1 MMLFKI
7 MDEENKRIKE
17 EGREKLKEIQ
27 EKNICPTCYNMKY
40 GGIYP
45 SFKERI
51 IYENYKIVCFLEQ
64 YPRNPGHT
72 IIPVKNHYE
81 DISEIP
87 DDIGKEVMNII
98 PIIIKALKRTI
109 NAEKVY
115 LCTMCD
121 GKRNHLHFQLIPRL
135 KNDEIIGSKLFVKE
149 RGILVLDKEILSKII
164 KYINEEV
171 RKI

>member
-1 MMLFKI
+1 MLFKT
-7 MDEENKRIKE
+7 MDEETKKIKE
-17 EGREKLKEIQ
+17 EGKKKLKEIQ

-45 SFKERI
+45 SYKERI
-51 IYENYKIVCFLEQ
+51 IYENDKIVCFLEQ

-72 IIPVKNHYE
+72 IILVKNHYE
-81 DISEIP
+81 DISEMP
-87 DDIGKEVMNII
+87 EWIGKEVMHII
-98 PIIIKALKRTI
+98 PIIINALKKTI

-135 KNDEIIGSKLFVKE
+135 KGDDIIGSRLFVKE
-149 RGILVLDKEILSKII
+149 RGVFVLDKEIVNKIKDCI
-164 KYINEEV
+164 KEEE
-171 RKI
+171 KGI

>member
-1 MMLFKI
+1 MLFKI
-7 MDEENKRIKE
+7 MDERSKKIKNEANK
-17 EGREKLKEIQ
+17 KLKEIQ

-45 SFKERI
+45 DFSDRI
-51 IYENYKIVCFLEQ
+51 LYEDNKIVCFLEQ

-72 IIPVKNHYE
+72 IILVKNHYE
-81 DISEIP
+81 DISEMP
-87 DDIGKEVMNII
+87 EDIGIDVIKISK
-98 PIIIKALKRTI
+98 IIINALKKTI

-135 KNDEIIGSKLFVKE
+135 RGDTVIGSKLFVKQ
-149 RGILVLDKEILSKII
+149 RGILFLDKDII
-164 KYINEEV
+164 EDI
-171 RKI
+171 RKNIHEAIITK